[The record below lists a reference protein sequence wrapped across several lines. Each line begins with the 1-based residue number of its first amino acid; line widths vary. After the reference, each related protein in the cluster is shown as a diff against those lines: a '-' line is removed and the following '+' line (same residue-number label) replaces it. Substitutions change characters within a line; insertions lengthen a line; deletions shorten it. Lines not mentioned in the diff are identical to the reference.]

1 MPRQP
6 IGSPRSNR
14 PPRVLLVAMLS
25 LGLALAATSRAAAAS
40 VGWECDL
47 TATQEKPPPGP
58 LVDPTVTEKHPFVIR
73 IRVPWARIE
82 TQAGVYD
89 WAQLD
94 SVVDRFHGASH
105 RVILTLFGPNDVY
118 APGGALPTST
128 RDALLKGWLDLLR
141 DAGLHFRGRVHDY
154 EIGFAPNLQTEWS
167 GSGARGNGPT
177 EYAYVLKL
185 SSVTVRSADP
195 GALVAQGALDA
206 RGDAAA
212 RDAALSW
219 QTALYKQDVAAYLDA
234 LPILANGDGL
244 EAFLSRVEDLVLQND
259 PSAERWLVAQTSDRE
274 GVDRTAD
281 VLERFLIGAASGAAL
296 VTFETPTDTEGRP
309 EPAGFW
315 MDLHRLFAP
324 GMKPR
329 SGRGGGFT
337 AQDGDPPLEGTMRS
351 WRFFDANQYQGI
363 VGFAAGREGRATLVL
378 DTAAV
383 KGVALYDLAASQA
396 VPVEG
401 ARADPASNTTRVPVP
416 LSARPLVVL
425 YARVPIAGFETEK
438 EKVQVANTGLITVEE
453 ILAGYQR
460 FQTEQEHR
468 LKNYLAAARV
478 SYHYK
483 IEGSNTFDVAYDN
496 QFFWSKET
504 GQEWSQTGLYLNGT
518 RWKGK
523 FPDLPFIQP
532 EKVLT
537 LPLDIHL
544 NEDYRYT
551 YAGRDKVDGY
561 DCYVVNFQPPPKAGA
576 RYEGKVWIETRTF
589 ARVRMSVVETGME
602 PPVTSSD
609 ERDHFGPVTGPDGS
623 TYWLLTALEG
633 QQIFTTAG
641 RNLVVLREIQ
651 WRDFRI
657 NDPGFEQARQQAY
670 ASQAPLLKDTD
681 KGLRYMTRAPD
692 GSRTVETDAA
702 RRTLFVVGGI
712 YDQPG
717 LDTPVPLAGF
727 NYFNYNVK
735 GSKVQMNAFLA
746 GAFNTIT
753 VTHPKLF
760 GKVDGTLEGLFL
772 AFTPTDHYYVAGEK
786 RDPSNVDERSQNFAA
801 WLGVPLGSFF
811 RVRGGYDLEYQHY
824 DRDQETETFTVPVD
838 TAVNSFNLQGEFN
851 RAGWTVSA
859 SEYWSARSHWDA
871 WGDETPPGSATL
883 AAVPNAVCDTP
894 GSCLAEFDAGQAHFS
909 TFQGTIAK
917 QVFLPAF
924 QKLNFEVDWL
934 DGSNLD
940 RFSKPSLQYFGTRV
954 RGFSG
959 AGVRFDHGGIARAEY
974 AFNLG
979 DVIRFQASLDHA
991 RVQDLGTNSGWVD
1004 FTGAGISGNTVGPWR
1019 TLIGFD
1025 IGVAL
1030 QSDYQGLKGDT
1041 EGAIFFL
1048 KLF

>member
-1 MPRQP
+1 MLMP
-6 IGSPRSNR
+6 
-14 PPRVLLVAMLS
+14 V
-25 LGLALAATSRAAAAS
+25 SRAAAAS
-40 VGWECDL
+40 AGWEYDL
-47 TATQEKPPPGP
+47 EATQDAPPPGP
-58 LVDPTVTEKHPFVIR
+58 LVDPTVTEKHPFVVR
-73 IRVPWARIE
+73 IRVPWGRIE
-82 TQAGVYD
+82 SQQGIYD

-94 SVVDRFHGASH
+94 GVVDRFHGAAH
-105 RVILTLFGPNDVY
+105 RVILTIFGPNDVY
-118 APGGALPTST
+118 APGGVLPTSS
-128 RDALLKGWLDLLR
+128 RDALRKGWLDMLR
-141 DAGLHFRGRVHDY
+141 DAAQHFRGRVHDY
-154 EIGFAPNLQTEWS
+154 EIGVAPNLQPDWIAS
-167 GSGARGNGPT
+167 GGV

-195 GALVAQGALDA
+195 AALVAQGALDA
-206 RGDAAA
+206 RGDGAA
-212 RDAALSW
+212 RDAAIAW
-219 QTALYKQDVAAYLDA
+219 QTALYKQDVAAYIDA
-234 LPILANGDGL
+234 LPILADGGDGL
-244 EAFLSRVEDLVLQND
+244 QPLLSRLEDLVLQND
-259 PSAERWLVAQTSDRE
+259 PSSERWLVGQRSEKE
-274 GVDRTAD
+274 GIDRTAD
-281 VLERFLIGAASGAAL
+281 FLERFLVAAESGAAL
-296 VTFETPTDTEGRP
+296 ATFETSTDALGRP
-309 EPAGFW
+309 EPTGFW
-315 MDLHRLFAP
+315 MDLHRLFTP

-329 SGRGGGFT
+329 PLPTGKPDFVP
-337 AQDGDPPLEGTMRS
+337 QDGDAALEEPVQEE
-351 WRFFDANQYQGI
+351 RFFDANQYQGL
-363 VGFAAGREGRATLVL
+363 VCFLAGQEGRATLVL

-401 ARADPASNTTRVPVP
+401 ARADPATNTTRVPVP
-416 LSARPLVVL
+416 LTTRPLVVL
-425 YARVPIAGFETEK
+425 YARVPIAGFEAEK

-460 FQTEQEHR
+460 FQADQEHR
-468 LKNYLAAARV
+468 LQSYIASARV

-483 IEGSNTFDVAYDN
+483 IEGSNTVDVAYDN
-496 QFFWSKET
+496 QFFRSKDT
-504 GQEWSQTGLYLNGT
+504 GQEWRQTALYLNGT

-523 FPDLPFIQP
+523 FPNLPFIQP

-544 NEDYRYT
+544 NEDYHYA
-551 YAGRDKVDGY
+551 YAGKDKVDGY
-561 DCYVVNFQPPPKAGA
+561 DCYVVTFQPPAGAGA
-576 RYEGKVWIETRTF
+576 RYEGKVWIEMRTF
-589 ARVRMSVVETGME
+589 ARVRLSIVETGME
-602 PPVTSSD
+602 PPVTSND
-609 ERDHFGPVTGPDGS
+609 ERDHFSPVTGPDGS
-623 TYWLLTALEG
+623 TYWLLTSLEG

-651 WRDFRI
+651 FRDFRI

-670 ASQAPLLKDTD
+670 DAPDPLLKDTD

-702 RRTLFVVGGI
+702 RRTLFVVGGV

-717 LDTPVPLAGF
+717 LDYAVPLAGF

-735 GSKVQMNAFLA
+735 DSKVQMNAFLA

-760 GKVDGTLEGLFL
+760 GKVDGTIEALLL

-786 RDPSNVDERSQNFAA
+786 RDPSNVDERSQNLAA
-801 WLGVPLGSFF
+801 WLGVPIGSFF

-824 DRDQETETFTVPVD
+824 DRDQETDTFTVPST

-851 RAGWTVSA
+851 RSGWTVTA
-859 SEYWSARSHWDA
+859 SEYWSARAHWDA
-871 WGDETPPGSATL
+871 WGDETPAGAATL

-894 GSCLAEFDAGQAHFS
+894 GSCLAEFDAGQSHFS

-917 QVFLPAF
+917 QVFLPGF

-954 RGFSG
+954 RGLSG
-959 AGVRFDHGGIARAEY
+959 AGVRFDHGGIARAQY

-979 DVIRFQASLDHA
+979 DVVRFEASVDHA
-991 RVQDLGTNSGWVD
+991 RVQDRVTNSNWVD
-1004 FTGAGISGNTVGPWR
+1004 FTGAGISGNTPGPWR

-1025 IGVAL
+1025 IGVAV
-1030 QSDYQGLKGDT
+1030 QSDYAGLKGDT
-1041 EGAIFFL
+1041 EGAVYFL

>member
-1 MPRQP
+1 M
-6 IGSPRSNR
+6 
-14 PPRVLLVAMLS
+14 
-25 LGLALAATSRAAAAS
+25 
-40 VGWECDL
+40 
-47 TATQEKPPPGP
+47 
-58 LVDPTVTEKHPFVIR
+58 
-73 IRVPWARIE
+73 
-82 TQAGVYD
+82 
-89 WAQLD
+89 
-94 SVVDRFHGASH
+94 
-105 RVILTLFGPNDVY
+105 
-118 APGGALPTST
+118 
-128 RDALLKGWLDLLR
+128 LR
-141 DAGLHFRGRVHDY
+141 DAALHFRGRVHDY
-154 EIGFAPNLQTEWS
+154 EIGLAPNLQDEWS
-167 GSGARGNGPT
+167 ASGAAGNGPT

-195 GALVAQGALDA
+195 AAVVAQGALDA

-212 RDAALSW
+212 QETALAW
-219 QTALYKQDVAAYLDA
+219 QTSLYRQDVAAYTDA
-234 LPILANGDGL
+234 LPILADGGGDL
-244 EAFLSRVEDLVLQND
+244 EPFLSRVEDLVLQND
-259 PSAERWLVAQTSDRE
+259 PAAERWLVAQRSDRE
-274 GVDRTAD
+274 GVDRTAE
-281 VLERFLIGAASGAAL
+281 VLQRFLIAAGSGMAL
-296 VTFETPTDTEGRP
+296 VTFETPTDAEGRP

-329 SGRGGGFT
+329 SGGGGGFT
-337 AQDGDPPLEGTMRS
+337 ARDGDPPLEGAVRS

-363 VGFAAGREGRATLVL
+363 VGFAALREGRATLIL

-401 ARADPASNTTRVPVP
+401 ARADPATNTTRVPVP

-438 EKVQVANTGLITVEE
+438 EKVQVANSGLITVEE

-460 FQTEQEHR
+460 FQTEQDHR
-468 LKNYLAAARV
+468 LKNYRATARV

-483 IEGSNTFDVAYDN
+483 IEGSNAIDVAYDN
-496 QFFWSKET
+496 QFFWSPET
-504 GQEWSQTGLYLNGT
+504 GQEWRQTALYLNGT
-518 RWKGK
+518 HWKGK
-523 FPDLPFIQP
+523 FPDIPFIQP

-561 DCYVVNFQPPPKAGA
+561 DCYVVSFQPPAKAGP
-576 RYEGKVWIETRTF
+576 RYEGKVWIEMRTF
-589 ARVRMSVVETGME
+589 ARVRMSVVERGME

-609 ERDHFGPVTGPDGS
+609 ERDHFGPLTGPDGS
-623 TYWLLTALEG
+623 TYWLLTGLEG

-641 RNLVVLREIQ
+641 RNLVVLREISLE
-651 WRDFRI
+651 DFRI
-657 NDPGFEQARQQAY
+657 NDPGFEPARQEAY
-670 ASQAPLLKDTD
+670 DSPDPLLRDTD
-681 KGLRYMTRAPD
+681 KGLRYMTRGPD

-702 RRTLFVVGGI
+702 RKTRFLLGGV

-717 LDTPVPLAGF
+717 LDYPVPLAGF
-727 NYFNYNVK
+727 DYFNYNVK
-735 GSKVQMNAFLA
+735 GSQVQMNAFLA

-760 GKVDGTLEGLFL
+760 GKVDGTIEALLL
-772 AFTPTDHYYVAGEK
+772 AINLTDHYYVAGDR
-786 RDPSNVDERSQNFAA
+786 RDPSNVDQRSQSASA
-801 WLGVPLGSFF
+801 WLGLPLGSFF
-811 RVRGGYDLEYQHY
+811 RLRGGYDFEWQQYSK
-824 DRDQETETFTVPVD
+824 DSETATFVVPAD

-851 RAGWTVSA
+851 RAGWTVTA
-859 SEYWSARSHWDA
+859 SEYWSARSHWNA
-871 WGDETPPGSATL
+871 WGDETAATPPTL
-883 AAVPNAVCDTP
+883 AAVPGAACDSP
-894 GSCLAEFDAGQAHFS
+894 GSCLSEFDAGQAHFS
-909 TFQGTIAK
+909 TFEGTIAK

-924 QKLNFEVDWL
+924 QKLQFEATWL

-940 RFSKPSLQYFGTRV
+940 RFGKPSLQYFGSRV

-959 AGVRFDHGGIARAEY
+959 SGVRFDHGGIARAQY

-979 DVIRFQASLDHA
+979 DVIRFEATVDHA
-991 RVQDLGTNSGWVD
+991 RVQDRATGGAWVD

-1030 QSDYQGLKGDT
+1030 QSDYEGLKGDA
-1041 EGAIFFL
+1041 EGAVFFL